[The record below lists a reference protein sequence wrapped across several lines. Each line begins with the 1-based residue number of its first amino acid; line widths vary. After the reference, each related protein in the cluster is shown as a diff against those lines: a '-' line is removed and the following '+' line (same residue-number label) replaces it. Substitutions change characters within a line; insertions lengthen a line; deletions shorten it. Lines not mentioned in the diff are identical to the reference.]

1 MFFLRDVDFVFMGT
15 LKFVLTAFVLVLFGG
30 ID

>member
-1 MFFLRDVDFVFMGT
+1 MFFLRDVDFVFMST
-15 LKFVLTAFVLVLFGG
+15 LKFVLAAFVLVLFG

>member
-15 LKFVLTAFVLVLFGG
+15 LKFVLAALVLVLFGE